1 MRHRN
6 ILVPP
11 KKKYVSELEDFQVW
25 CKRKEVRKNFIPF
38 TNVCKW
44 GTKCEVKLFVVS
56 TQLSQ
61 VVQTMCADFPSC
73 RKERKE
79 EFSNVL
85 PGCLGLIGF
94 PAGQV
99 SF

>member
-1 MRHRN
+1 
-6 ILVPP
+6 
-11 KKKYVSELEDFQVW
+11 
-25 CKRKEVRKNFIPF
+25 
-38 TNVCKW
+38 
-44 GTKCEVKLFVVS
+44 
-56 TQLSQ
+56 
-61 VVQTMCADFPSC
+61 MCADFPSC

-85 PGCLGLIGF
+85 PGCLGIIGF